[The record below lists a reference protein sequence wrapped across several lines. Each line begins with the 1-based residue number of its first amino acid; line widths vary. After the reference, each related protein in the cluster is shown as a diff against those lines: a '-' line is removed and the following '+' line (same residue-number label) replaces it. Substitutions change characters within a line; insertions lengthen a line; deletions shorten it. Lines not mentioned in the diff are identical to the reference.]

1 MDKSGQGATQPRQLI
16 INSRDSLRLR
26 DRWTEVGVT
35 LFFWLLLLYLWQ
47 PLLSFLAWFFQG
59 YVFYH
64 HMIDLGGYASFASSA
79 LDYLLFIL
87 LLDGI
92 FLIWARVNLWRFRDN
107 ERRGPVPDTTLQ
119 EHCHFF
125 NVDVAAVEQW
135 RLSKRLV
142 VDFDDGGAIV
152 NAWSGSLE
160 EFKQQM

>member
-1 MDKSGQGATQPRQLI
+1 LI

-35 LFFWLLLLYLWQ
+35 LFFWLFLLYLWQ

-79 LDYLLFIL
+79 RDYLLFIL

-92 FLIWARVNLWRFRDN
+92 FLIWARVNFWRFRDN
-107 ERRGPVPDTTLQ
+107 ERRGPVSDTSLQ
-119 EHCHFF
+119 EHCDFF
-125 NVDVAAVEQW
+125 NANIESVEQW
-135 RLSKRLV
+135 RHYKRMV
-142 VDFDDGGAIV
+142 VSFDEEGTIV
-152 NAWSGSLE
+152 TAWSGSLA
-160 EFKQQM
+160 EFKHQV